1 MDYSAQRWIP
11 ANANKLANKSGSAV
25 AYVYTTMG
33 GKLGAVGY
41 IGKAKKPALYY
52 TYRDAGRR
60 NVSVMQFLKGAEE
73 NAQYV
78 AKQKAEKAAKLS
90 QPQEFLKVG
99 DVLSASWGYDQ
110 TNIDYYQVKA
120 LVGKRMVEIQEIVSE
135 TQDTGWMQ
143 GKCVPAVGSFAK
155 DSKPMRKLVDEFG
168 GVRIASY
175 ARATKVDQVMVSG
188 VAVGYKPSSWT
199 AYA

>member
-1 MDYSAQRWIP
+1 MNFTAQRWIP
-11 ANANKLANKSGSAV
+11 ENANKVANKSGSAV
-25 AYVYTTMG
+25 VYVYTTMS

-41 IGKAKKPALYY
+41 IGKAKKPALYF

-60 NVSVMQFLKGAEE
+60 NVSVVQFLRSAEE
-73 NAQYV
+73 NALYV
-78 AKQKAEKAAKLS
+78 GKKKAEKAARLS

-110 TNIDYYQVKA
+110 TNIDYYQVTA
-120 LVGKRMVEIQEIVSE
+120 VVGKRMVEICEIVSE
-135 TQDTGWMQ
+135 TQETGWLQ
-143 GKCVPAVGSFAK
+143 GKCVPAVGNFAK
-155 DSKPMRKLVDEFG
+155 DAKPMRKLVDENG

-175 ARATKVDQVMVSG
+175 ARATKVEQVMVSG